1 MIKINYISKDS
12 NEKYLLEVIIN
23 GEITCK
29 FEHFHSDGW
38 AVCLRNAADAIDLND
53 WAEDSLINDPKGG

>member
-1 MIKINYISKDS
+1 MIRINYIKQDYK
-12 NEKYLLEVIIN
+12 EKYLFEIIIK
-23 GEITCK
+23 GEIICK

-38 AVCLRNAADAIDLND
+38 AVCLRNASDAIDLND